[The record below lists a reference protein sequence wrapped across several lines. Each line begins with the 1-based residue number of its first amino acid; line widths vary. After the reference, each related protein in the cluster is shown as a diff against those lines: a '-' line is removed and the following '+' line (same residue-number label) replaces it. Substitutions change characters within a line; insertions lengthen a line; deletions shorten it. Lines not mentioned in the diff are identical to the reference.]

1 MMMRRMMTRTDWM
14 SWASMTTVL
23 LLQVNI
29 ISSSRYAVSNLSNF
43 AETELAVSERTTQ
56 QSKEVKDV
64 KEVKQE
70 PGPVTTSTTSSSSAR
85 PFDVS
90 SLIKKEEADTD
101 PETEEAVVT
110 PPHNNNLGKPA
121 PAPSPGQHPGA
132 GLYPGYLGLY
142 SQLLHS
148 PLMMQVR
155 QR

>member
-1 MMMRRMMTRTDWM
+1 ML
-14 SWASMTTVL
+14 SG
-23 LLQVNI
+23 I
-29 ISSSRYAVSNLSNF
+29 SNLFNF
-43 AETELAVSERTTQ
+43 PETELAASERTTQ
-56 QSKEVKDV
+56 QEVKEVKEVKDI
-64 KEVKQE
+64 KEMKQE
-70 PGPVTTSTTSSSSAR
+70 PGPVTTSTTTSSSSAR

-101 PETEEAVVT
+101 PETEEAAVT

-148 PLMMQVR
+148 PLMMQVWPR
-155 QR
+155 

>member
-1 MMMRRMMTRTDWM
+1 M
-14 SWASMTTVL
+14 
-23 LLQVNI
+23 
-29 ISSSRYAVSNLSNF
+29 
-43 AETELAVSERTTQ
+43 SERTTHQ
-56 QSKEVKDV
+56 TKEDI
-64 KEVKQE
+64 KEMKQE
-70 PGPVTTSTTSSSSAR
+70 PGPVTTITSSSSAR

-101 PETEEAVVT
+101 PETEEAAVT
-110 PPHNNNLGKPA
+110 PPHNNNLGKPAPA

-148 PLMMQVR
+148 PLMMQVW

>member
-1 MMMRRMMTRTDWM
+1 MTRTDWM
-14 SWASMTTVL
+14 SWASTTTVL

-43 AETELAVSERTTQ
+43 AETELAVSERTAQ
-56 QSKEVKDV
+56 QGKEIKEVKEV

-70 PGPVTTSTTSSSSAR
+70 PGPVTITSTSSSSAR

-121 PAPSPGQHPGA
+121 PAPAPGQHPGA